1 MSGHA
6 LRAALIGAQTIALVT
21 ACVTAERIAPPTT
34 GPPAAEPTPFAVR
47 PSLTSPPASAV
58 VKRLPLPDVVTRD
71 VDGRELLYVSE
82 AAPAV
87 IRLRALDGDA
97 ETSVAVPA
105 GRQVFSAVL
114 VREGVGYVA
123 AVGSNRYRPET
134 FEIRLYDRARQ
145 RDVLLEAVPVLLEGE
160 NILGP
165 AVIGSKD
172 RTALVWSLYE
182 QRDGDVHTVLRRRSA
197 VDGSVS
203 SVHRMRGIVS
213 PMALF
218 GGDLVVWRRPFGAGN
233 APASIDTF
241 VVSGAKER
249 LLGRGAWIVDVAAD
263 GKALLQFGESAEIRQ
278 GLEGAVQVR
287 LALDSLAAGLS
298 LGPGVIAGRR
308 VAWCSEGGFVSVVDL
323 DRRTAQ
329 RYEAKACGSRIYM
342 DDSSVIW
349 LEARPG
355 GLALIRLQL
364 P

>member
-1 MSGHA
+1 MSGYA
-6 LRAALIGAQTIALVT
+6 LRAALIGAQTIALLT
-21 ACVTAERIAPPTT
+21 SCVTAERIAPPTT
-34 GPPAAEPTPFAVR
+34 GPPAAEPTPFVVR
-47 PSLTSPPASAV
+47 PSLTSPPASAAL
-58 VKRLPLPDVVTRD
+58 RSPLPDVVTWD

-82 AAPAV
+82 AAPA
-87 IRLRALDGDA
+87 IIHLRALDSGA

-105 GRQVFSAVL
+105 GRHLFSAEL
-114 VREGVGYVA
+114 VREGVAYLA
-123 AVGSNRYRPET
+123 AVGSDRYRPET

-165 AVIGSKD
+165 AVIASKD

-203 SVHRMRGIVS
+203 TLHRTRGIAS
-213 PMALF
+213 PMWLF
-218 GGDLVVWRRPFGAGN
+218 GGDLVVWKRPFGAGN
-233 APASIDTF
+233 SPASVETF
-241 VVSGAKER
+241 VVSGGKER
-249 LLGRGAWIVDVAAD
+249 LLRRGAWIVDVAAD
-263 GKALLQFGESAEIRQ
+263 GRALLQFGESAEIRQ

-298 LGPGVIAGRR
+298 LGPGVIAGRH
-308 VAWCSEGGFVSVVDL
+308 VAWWSEGGFVSVVDL

-329 RYEAKACGSRIYM
+329 RYEAKSSGPRIYM